1 MNEEIKKHQDR
12 INSVVGLITQRNN
25 KLLGHKKGLKENLF
39 FQSLEWA
46 LLESNQPPTDYES
59 VALTE

>member
-1 MNEEIKKHQDR
+1 MLLWLAQYFQPELGPLRVFGFITSLSKIKKPS
-12 INSVVGLITQRNN
+12 IG
-25 KLLGHKKGLKENLF
+25 KLKALLL
-39 FQSLEWA
+39 WA

>member
-1 MNEEIKKHQDR
+1 MKILIMNIIVKKP
-12 INSVVGLITQRNN
+12 IITKPILIF
-25 KLLGHKKGLKENLF
+25 LW
-39 FQSLEWA
+39 S